1 MSKSAPDYLRL
12 IDEPAGKR
20 CDVTPLF
27 ANGDAFAALVDDLL
41 ALFSEAPFDVIAGID
56 ALGFVLGG
64 AMAVR
69 AGCGFVAVRKGG
81 KLPVAADRVEFVDYS
96 RETKVLELRNGAVTP
111 GMAVLVVDEWIETG
125 AQVSAAA
132 TLIERQGGI
141 VAGIAA
147 IAADAGEGTR
157 RMLERFTVRTIR

>member
-1 MSKSAPDYLRL
+1 MSKPAPDYLRL

-27 ANGDAFAALVDDLL
+27 ADGAAFAALVDDVL
-41 ALFSEAPFDVIAGID
+41 ALFSETPFNAIAGID

-81 KLPVAADRVEFVDYS
+81 KLLVAADRVEFVDYTG
-96 RETKVLELRNGAVTP
+96 ETKALELRHCAVTP
-111 GMAVLVVDEWIETG
+111 GMTVLVVDEWIGTG
-125 AQVSAAA
+125 AQAGAAA

-147 IAADAGEGTR
+147 IAADAGEGSR
-157 RMLERFTVRTIR
+157 RLFERFTVRTIR